1 MAATALATLLLALQ
15 MGCWGRV
22 QSLRTARRSFVIK
35 NDQFLKDGKRINVKS
50 GSVHYSRV
58 PRAYWRDRLER
69 AKALGLNA
77 VTTYVPWNFHEDVEG
92 RFDFAE
98 DRDVYAFADEVRKLD
113 LLLILRVGPYMC
125 GEWDFGGFPAWLLG
139 KANMTVRTHN
149 KPYLDAVDKFWD
161 HLLPRFK
168 RRLYSNGGPIVMVC
182 VEIKILRRVRA
193 DRRVVLHAIDA
204 TPARWRGGTASS
216 PLNGAGTAAS
226 SPRNDLMKKCSRRTG

>member
-1 MAATALATLLLALQ
+1 MTATALATLLLAHY
-15 MGCWGRV
+15 GCWARV
-22 QSLRTARRSFVIK
+22 QSLRTARRSFIV
-35 NDQFLKDGKRINVKS
+35 KDDRFVKDDKPISIKS

-58 PRAYWRDRLER
+58 PRAYWGDRLER

-92 RFDFAE
+92 RFDFSNE
-98 DRDVYAFADEVRKLD
+98 RDVYAFADEVRKLD

-139 KANMTVRTHN
+139 KANMTLRTHN

-161 HLLPRFK
+161 ALLPRFK

-182 VEIKILRRVRA
+182 VEIKILRLVRA
-193 DRRVVLHAIDA
+193 E
-204 TPARWRGGTASS
+204 S
-216 PLNGAGTAAS
+216 
-226 SPRNDLMKKCSRRTG
+226 SRRPPRHRRDACSMAWRCG

>member
-1 MAATALATLLLALQ
+1 MTALATLLLVAQ
-15 MGCWGRV
+15 YGCWQRV
-22 QSLRTARRSFVIK
+22 HSLRTARRSFIVK
-35 NDQFLKDGKRINVKS
+35 DDRFLKDGKTINIKS

-58 PRAYWRDRLER
+58 PKQYWRDRLER

-92 RFDFAE
+92 RFDFST
-98 DRDVYAFADEVRKLD
+98 DRDVYAFVDEARKLN
-113 LLLILRVGPYMC
+113 LLVILRIGPYMC
-125 GEWDFGGFPAWLLG
+125 GEWDFGGFPAWLLT
-139 KANMTVRTHN
+139 KANMTLRTHN

-182 VEIKILRRVRA
+182 VEIKILRRVHA

-204 TPARWRGGTASS
+204 TPARWRGGAGSS
-216 PLNGAGTAAS
+216 PLDRTRTAAS
-226 SPRNDLMKKCSRRTG
+226 LSRNDLVKNCQCTRRTG